1 MSKPLNIN
9 NNISPVN
16 VATADRTGP
25 STYESVFARV
35 AFALAGIAMMA
46 ITIAV
51 RAEPLVSLASQTT
64 APASDVVYALASIT
78 VVATREPKS
87 SMARVRIGEAAP
99 SAEQSGEAN
108 TSAILRVS
116 SAAR

>member
-1 MSKPLNIN
+1 
-9 NNISPVN
+9 
-16 VATADRTGP
+16 
-25 STYESVFARV
+25 
-35 AFALAGIAMMA
+35 MMA

-51 RAEPLVSLASQTT
+51 SVILPANLNAGRAEPLVSLASQTT